1 MDHSSS
7 LSLSPQPPPE
17 EEELDLPSS
26 HPARRSEFG
35 GKNETK
41 RGWGESM
48 ELAHQR
54 DNKQNKH
61 KTSSVV
67 AVDLGQFRNTEVGK
81 GYQAKHV
88 VRQKMATTT
97 KTKTRTVN
105 DNFDVQKRKQS
116 ETKTKSIDTKEL
128 LNNDGLRA
136 FRREIESILSSS

>member
-1 MDHSSS
+1 MDHSS
-7 LSLSPQPPPE
+7 LLPQPPPE

-48 ELAHQR
+48 ELAHQQ
-54 DNKQNKH
+54 DNKHTKSNNSM
-61 KTSSVV
+61 SSVV

-105 DNFDVQKRKQS
+105 DDFNVRKRLQS
-116 ETKTKSIDTKEL
+116 ETATTPIDTNEL
-128 LNNDGLRA
+128 LKNDGLRA
-136 FRREIESILSSS
+136 FRKEIESILSSS